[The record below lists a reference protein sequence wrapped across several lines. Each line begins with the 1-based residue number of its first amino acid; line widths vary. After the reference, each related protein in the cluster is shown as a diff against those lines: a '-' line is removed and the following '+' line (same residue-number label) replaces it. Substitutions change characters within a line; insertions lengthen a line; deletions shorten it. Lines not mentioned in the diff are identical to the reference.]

1 MNYAVIENKE
11 MTKDYFYDE
20 LYSFIKENLQRFR
33 PISSYSPLPE
43 RKNLEVDVCFDV
55 TPKKLF
61 LFGVENN
68 EKAILVSNILL
79 GLLQNYIPFRSITVY
94 RDFNEIPSVERNT
107 LINVGDKQFTNLSEF
122 EKRIVCYLRR
132 ETKYAIYE

>member
-1 MNYAVIENKE
+1 MNYAVIKE
-11 MTKDYFYDE
+11 KEITQDYFYNE
-20 LYSFIKENLQRFR
+20 LYSFIKENLQWFR
-33 PISSYSPLPE
+33 PISSYFPLPE
-43 RKNLEVDVCFDV
+43 RENLKVDVCFDV
-55 TPKKLF
+55 SPKKLF

-79 GLLQNYIPFRSITVY
+79 GFLLNNIPFRSITVY

-122 EKRIVCYLRR
+122 EKRIVDYLTR
-132 ETKYAIYE
+132 ETEYVTYE